1 MTPDEADA
9 LAGEYVLGTLEGDER
24 QAFARALSRDPA
36 LQAVVRRWEQRL
48 APLDASTPE
57 VTPSAA
63 VWLGVSAQLP
73 RAEHHD
79 AAHVPVAEEPI
90 GAAPPAPSSLE
101 IARLRRSRRL
111 LRAWAVGATALAAGL
126 AIAVGLQQFAER
138 AAPSQQYLAVVNR
151 GGDQP
156 ALIVRVDL
164 ASKTVLVRPVAAEAP
179 AGRSLELWVIE
190 QGLSPRSLG
199 VVGGASRSLAWP
211 AVFGAQ
217 TAPPAKATFA
227 VTLEPPG
234 GSPTGGPTGPVVY
247 TGELIRE

>member
-9 LAGEYVLGTLEGDER
+9 LAGEYVLGTLTAAER
-24 QAFARALSRDPA
+24 QAFERALARDSA
-36 LQAVVRRWEQRL
+36 LRAVVRSWERRL
-48 APLDASTPE
+48 APLDDAVPE
-57 VTPSAA
+57 EMPGAA
-63 VWLGVSAQLP
+63 VWLGVAANLQRP
-73 RAEHHD
+73 QARAT
-79 AAHVPVAEEPI
+79 APSGEEPI
-90 GAAPPAPSSLE
+90 GAAPAPASVVD

-111 LRAWAVGATALAAGL
+111 WRGWAIAASALAAGL
-126 AIAVGLQQFAER
+126 AIAVGLQQFADK
-138 AAPSQQYLAVVNR
+138 AAPAQQYLAVVNR

-164 ASKTVLVRPVAAEAP
+164 ASRTVLVRPVAAEAP

-190 QGLSPRSLG
+190 QGHSPKSLG
-199 VVGGASRSLAWP
+199 VVAGTNQRLTFP

-217 TAPPAKATFA
+217 AGPVPKATFA

-247 TGELIRE
+247 TGELIKE